1 MRRYI
6 FMLLLATVPLF
17 FSCQGDGPAG
27 PDTPETPTTVTLTL
41 ADPDATPAT
50 KALYS
55 NLWAIREKGW
65 IFGHQNDL
73 LNGRKWQYTEG
84 GSDTRDVCGDY
95 PGIYAVDVASFMDG
109 RTVPL
114 QTLDENPVKLRT
126 IKEAYDRGMVVM
138 ACMHLNN
145 PLTGGDSWDNSS
157 NQVAAEILKT
167 GSETNLLFNSW
178 LDNLAQLAKDL
189 KGSDGVQIPIIL
201 RPFHEHGHEW
211 SWWGST
217 CTTAAEYVAL
227 WRYLVDGMKSR
238 GVHSFIYAISPAI
251 NNKATSESDFLIRW
265 PGDEYVDF
273 IGMDV
278 YIGLNNT
285 VFLNNLKLLKSLSDT
300 KLKPAGVTEI
310 GVEGFQSATYWTDNI
325 AAPMAGRKMSMLVT
339 WSNKYD
345 PTGQGKVYYSVFP
358 GHPSE
363 ESFRT
368 MYSRSDTFFCE
379 DLPPMYKLAENVIV
393 K

>member
-1 MRRYI
+1 MRRYY
-6 FMLLLATVPLF
+6 FMLLVALAAVPLC
-17 FSCQGDGPAG
+17 FSCRGDGSAG
-27 PDTPETPTTVTLTL
+27 TQTPEVQTVELSL
-41 ADPDATPAT
+41 ADPDATPET
-50 KALYS
+50 RALYS

-73 LNGRKWQYTEG
+73 LNGRKWQFSPG

-109 RTVPL
+109 REVPL
-114 QTLDENPVKLRT
+114 QTLEENPHKLRT

-157 NQVAAEILKT
+157 NQVAAEILRP
-167 GSETNLLFNSW
+167 GSPTNVKFNIW
-178 LDNLAQLAKDL
+178 LDNLAALAKDL

-227 WRYLVDGMKSR
+227 WKFLVDGMKAR
-238 GVHSFIYAISPAI
+238 GVHSFIYAISPAM
-251 NNKATSESDFLIRW
+251 NGKQTESDFLYRW
-265 PGDEYVDF
+265 PGDDYVDF
-273 IGMDV
+273 MGMDC
-278 YIGLNNT
+278 YLGINNT
-285 VFLNNLKLLKSLSDT
+285 TFLNNLKCLKSVAEG
-300 KLKPAGVTEI
+300 KKKPCGVTEI
-310 GVEGFQSATYWTDNI
+310 GVQGFQVADYWIANI

-345 PTGQGKVYYSVFP
+345 PTESGDVYYSVFP
-358 GHPSE
+358 GHPSQ

-368 MYSRSDTFFCE
+368 MYARPDTFFCE
-379 DLPPMYKLAENVIV
+379 DLPDMYKMADHVTV

>member
-1 MRRYI
+1 
-6 FMLLLATVPLF
+6 MLLLAAAPLCL
-17 FSCQGDGPAG
+17 SCQGDEPAG
-27 PDTPETPTTVTLTL
+27 PDTPPEPVTLTL
-41 ADPDATPAT
+41 ADPDATPET

-84 GSDTRDVCGDY
+84 GSDTKAVCGDY
-95 PGIYAVDVASFMDG
+95 PGIYAVDIASFMDG
-109 RTVPL
+109 REVPL
-114 QTLDENPVKLRT
+114 QSTAENPVKLRT

-157 NQVAAEILKT
+157 NQVAAQILT
-167 GSETNLLFNSW
+167 PGTPTQQRFDQW
-178 LDNLAQLAKDL
+178 LDRLAALAKDL

-227 WRYLVDGMKSR
+227 WRYLVDGMKAR
-238 GVHSFIYAISPAI
+238 GVHSFIYAISPAM
-251 NNKATSESDFLIRW
+251 NSKQTESDFTYRW
-265 PGDEYVDF
+265 PGDDYVDF
-273 IGMDV
+273 MGMDC
-278 YIGLNNT
+278 YLGINNT
-285 VFLNNLKLLKSLSDT
+285 VFLNNLKCLKAVAE
-300 KLKPAGVTEI
+300 KKNKPCGVTEI
-310 GVEGFQSATYWTDNI
+310 GVEGFQMADYWTTNI

-345 PTGQGKVYYSVFP
+345 PFENGKVYYSVYP

-363 ESFRT
+363 VSFKD
-368 MYSRSDTFFCE
+368 MYERSDTYFCC
-379 DLPPMYKLAENVIV
+379 DLPKMYKMAENVIV
-393 K
+393 R

>member
-1 MRRYI
+1 
-6 FMLLLATVPLF
+6 MLLLAAAPLCL
-17 FSCQGDGPAG
+17 SCQGDEPAG
-27 PDTPETPTTVTLTL
+27 PETPTEDPVVLTL
-41 ADPDATPAT
+41 ADPEATPET
-50 KALYS
+50 RALYS

-84 GSDTRDVCGDY
+84 GSDTKDVCGDY
-95 PGIYAVDVASFMDG
+95 PGIYALDVASFMDG
-109 RTVPL
+109 RTVAL
-114 QTLDENPVKLRT
+114 QSTAENPDKLRT

-157 NQVAAEILKT
+157 NQVAAQILTK
-167 GSETNLLFNSW
+167 GSPTQVLFDQW
-178 LDNLAQLAKDL
+178 LDNLAALAKDL
-189 KGSDGVQIPIIL
+189 KGSDGVQIPVIL

-227 WRYLVDGMKSR
+227 WRYLVDGMKAR
-238 GVHSFIYAISPAI
+238 GVHSFIYAISPAM
-251 NNKATSESDFLIRW
+251 NGKQTESDFIYRW
-265 PGDEYVDF
+265 PGDDYVDF
-273 IGMDV
+273 MGMDC
-278 YIGLNNT
+278 YLGINNT
-285 VFLNNLKLLKSLSDT
+285 VFLNNLKCLKT
-300 KLKPAGVTEI
+300 VAEGKKKPCGVTEI
-310 GVEGFQSATYWTDNI
+310 GIEGFQNPDYWTTNI

-345 PTGQGKVYYSVFP
+345 PFGTGNVYYSVYP

-363 ESFRT
+363 ASFREL
-368 MYSRSDTFFCE
+368 YERSDTYFCR
-379 DLPPMYKLAENVIV
+379 DLPSMYKMAENITV

>member
-1 MRRYI
+1 
-6 FMLLLATVPLF
+6 MLLLAAAPLCL
-17 FSCQGDGPAG
+17 SCQGDEPAG
-27 PDTPETPTTVTLTL
+27 PDTPPEPVTLTL
-41 ADPDATPAT
+41 ADPDATPET

-73 LNGRKWQYTEG
+73 LNGRKWQYEEG
-84 GSDTRDVCGDY
+84 GSDTKAVCGDY
-95 PGIYAVDVASFMDG
+95 PGIYALDVASFMDG
-109 RTVPL
+109 REVPL
-114 QTLDENPVKLRT
+114 QSTAENPEKLRT
-126 IKEAYDRGMVVM
+126 IRQAYDRGMVVM

-157 NQVAAEILKT
+157 NQVAAQILT
-167 GSETNLLFNSW
+167 PGSPTQQRFDQW
-178 LDNLAQLAKDL
+178 LDKLAALAKDL

-227 WRYLVDGMKSR
+227 WRYLVDGMKTR
-238 GVHSFIYAISPAI
+238 GVHSFIYAISPAM
-251 NNKATSESDFLIRW
+251 NSKQTESDFTYRW
-265 PGDEYVDF
+265 PGDDYVDF
-273 IGMDV
+273 MGMDC
-278 YIGLNNT
+278 YLGINNT
-285 VFLNNLKLLKSLSDT
+285 VFLNNLKCLKAVAE
-300 KLKPAGVTEI
+300 KKNKPCGVTEI
-310 GVEGFQSATYWTDNI
+310 GVEGFQMADYWTTNI

-345 PTGQGKVYYSVFP
+345 PFENGKVYYSVYP

-363 ESFRT
+363 VSFKD
-368 MYSRSDTFFCE
+368 MYERSDTYFCC
-379 DLPPMYKLAENVIV
+379 DLPKMYKMAENVIV
-393 K
+393 R

>member
-1 MRRYI
+1 
-6 FMLLLATVPLF
+6 MLLLAAAPLCL
-17 FSCQGDGPAG
+17 SCQGDEPAG
-27 PDTPETPTTVTLTL
+27 PDTPPEPVTLTL
-41 ADPDATPAT
+41 ADPDATPET

-84 GSDTRDVCGDY
+84 GSDTKAVCGDY
-95 PGIYAVDVASFMDG
+95 PGIYALDVASFMDG
-109 RTVPL
+109 REVPL
-114 QTLDENPVKLRT
+114 QSTAENPEKLRT

-157 NQVAAEILKT
+157 NQVAAQILT
-167 GSETNLLFNSW
+167 PGSPTQQRFDQW
-178 LDNLAQLAKDL
+178 LDKLAALAKDL

-211 SWWGST
+211 SWWGSS

-227 WRYLVDGMKSR
+227 WRYLVDGMKAR
-238 GVHSFIYAISPAI
+238 GVHSFIYAISPAM
-251 NNKATSESDFLIRW
+251 NSKQTESDFTYRW
-265 PGDEYVDF
+265 PGDDYVDF
-273 IGMDV
+273 MGMDC
-278 YIGLNNT
+278 YLGINNT
-285 VFLNNLKLLKSLSDT
+285 VFLNNLKCLKAVAE
-300 KLKPAGVTEI
+300 KKNKPCGVTEI
-310 GVEGFQSATYWTDNI
+310 GVEGFQMADYWTTNI

-345 PTGQGKVYYSVFP
+345 PFENGKVYYSVYP

-363 ESFRT
+363 VSFKD
-368 MYSRSDTFFCE
+368 MYERSDTYFCC
-379 DLPPMYKLAENVIV
+379 DLPKMYKMAENVIV
-393 K
+393 R

>member
-1 MRRYI
+1 
-6 FMLLLATVPLF
+6 MLLLAAAPLCL
-17 FSCQGDGPAG
+17 SCQGDEPAG
-27 PDTPETPTTVTLTL
+27 PDTPPEPVTLTL
-41 ADPDATPAT
+41 ADPDATPET

-84 GSDTRDVCGDY
+84 GSDTKAVCGDY
-95 PGIYAVDVASFMDG
+95 PGIYALDVASFMDG
-109 RTVPL
+109 REVPL
-114 QTLDENPVKLRT
+114 QSTAENPEKLRT

-157 NQVAAEILKT
+157 NQVAAQILT
-167 GSETNLLFNSW
+167 PGSPTQQRFDQW
-178 LDNLAQLAKDL
+178 LDKLAALAKDL

-211 SWWGST
+211 SWWGSS

-227 WRYLVDGMKSR
+227 WRYLVDGMKAR
-238 GVHSFIYAISPAI
+238 GVHSFIYAISPAM
-251 NNKATSESDFLIRW
+251 NSKQTESDFTFRW
-265 PGDEYVDF
+265 PGDDYVDF
-273 IGMDV
+273 MGMDC
-278 YIGLNNT
+278 YLGINNT
-285 VFLNNLKLLKSLSDT
+285 VFLNNLKCLKAVAE
-300 KLKPAGVTEI
+300 KKNKPCGVTEI
-310 GVEGFQSATYWTDNI
+310 GVEGFQMADYWTTNI

-345 PTGQGKVYYSVFP
+345 PFENGKVYYSVYP

-363 ESFRT
+363 VSFKD
-368 MYSRSDTFFCE
+368 MYERSDTYFCC
-379 DLPPMYKLAENVIV
+379 DLPKMYKMAENVIV
-393 K
+393 R

>member
-6 FMLLLATVPLF
+6 LMLLLATVPLLD
-17 FSCQGDGPAG
+17 SCKGDGPAG
-27 PDTPETPTTVTLTL
+27 PVEPDEPIQLSL
-41 ADPDATPAT
+41 ADASATAET

-65 IFGHQNDL
+65 MFGHQNDL
-73 LNGRKWQYTEG
+73 LNGRKWEFEEG
-84 GSDTRDVCGDY
+84 GSDTKAVCGDY
-95 PGIYAVDVASFMDG
+95 PGVYAVDLASLIDG
-109 RTVPL
+109 REAPL
-114 QTLDENPVKLRT
+114 QSERENPHKLRT

-138 ACMHLNN
+138 ACLHWNN
-145 PLTGGDSWDNSS
+145 PLTGGDSWDNSN
-157 NQVAAEILKT
+157 NQVAAEILKS
-167 GSETNLLFNSW
+167 GSATNVKFNGW
-178 LDNLAQLAKDL
+178 LDKLAQLAKDL

-201 RPFHEHGHEW
+201 RPFHEHAHDW

-217 CTTAAEYVAL
+217 CTTAQEYVAL

-238 GVHSFIYAISPAI
+238 GVHSFIYAISPAM
-251 NNKATSESDFLIRW
+251 NSKVEEDAFLFRW

-273 IGMDV
+273 MGMDCYLGV
-278 YIGLNNT
+278 NNT
-285 VFLNNLKLLKSLSDT
+285 VFLNNLKHLKNVAE
-300 KLKPAGVTEI
+300 KKMKPCGVTEI
-310 GVEGFQSATYWTDNI
+310 GYQGFQVADYWTKNI

-345 PTGQGKVYYSVFP
+345 PIETGNVYFSVYP
-358 GHPSE
+358 GHVSE

-368 MYSRSDTFFCE
+368 MYNRPDTFFCN
-379 DLPPMYKLAENVIV
+379 DLPDMYKMAENVTV

>member
-1 MRRYI
+1 
-6 FMLLLATVPLF
+6 MLLLAAAPLCL
-17 FSCQGDGPAG
+17 SCQGDEPAG
-27 PDTPETPTTVTLTL
+27 PDTPPEPVTLTL
-41 ADPDATPAT
+41 ADPDATPET

-73 LNGRKWQYTEG
+73 LNGRKWQYEEG
-84 GSDTRDVCGDY
+84 GSDTKAVCGDY
-95 PGIYAVDVASFMDG
+95 PGIYAVDIASFMDG
-109 RTVPL
+109 REVPL
-114 QTLDENPVKLRT
+114 QSTAENPVKLRT

-157 NQVAAEILKT
+157 NQVAAQILT
-167 GSETNLLFNSW
+167 PGTPTQQRFDQW
-178 LDNLAQLAKDL
+178 LDRLAALAKDL

-227 WRYLVDGMKSR
+227 WRYLVDGMKAR
-238 GVHSFIYAISPAI
+238 GVHSFIYAISPAM
-251 NNKATSESDFLIRW
+251 NSKQTESDFTYRW
-265 PGDEYVDF
+265 PGDDYVDF
-273 IGMDV
+273 MGMDC
-278 YIGLNNT
+278 YLGINNT
-285 VFLNNLKLLKSLSDT
+285 VFLNNLKCLKAVAE
-300 KLKPAGVTEI
+300 KKNKPCGVTEI
-310 GVEGFQSATYWTDNI
+310 GVEGFQMADYWTTNI

-345 PTGQGKVYYSVFP
+345 PFENGKVYYSVYP

-363 ESFRT
+363 VSFKD
-368 MYSRSDTFFCE
+368 MYERSDTYFCC
-379 DLPPMYKLAENVIV
+379 DLPKMYKMAENVIV
-393 K
+393 R

>member
-1 MRRYI
+1 
-6 FMLLLATVPLF
+6 MLLLAAAPLCL
-17 FSCQGDGPAG
+17 SCQGDEPAG
-27 PDTPETPTTVTLTL
+27 PDTPPEPVTLTL
-41 ADPDATPAT
+41 ADPDATPET

-84 GSDTRDVCGDY
+84 GSDTKAVCGDY
-95 PGIYAVDVASFMDG
+95 PGIYAVDIASFMDG
-109 RTVPL
+109 REVPL
-114 QTLDENPVKLRT
+114 QSTAENPVKLRT

-157 NQVAAEILKT
+157 NQVAAQILT
-167 GSETNLLFNSW
+167 PGTPTQQRFDQW
-178 LDNLAQLAKDL
+178 LDRLAALAKDL

-227 WRYLVDGMKSR
+227 WRYLVDGMKAR
-238 GVHSFIYAISPAI
+238 GVHSFIYAISPAM
-251 NNKATSESDFLIRW
+251 NSKQTESDFTYRW
-265 PGDEYVDF
+265 PGDDYVDF
-273 IGMDV
+273 MGMDC
-278 YIGLNNT
+278 YLGINNT
-285 VFLNNLKLLKSLSDT
+285 VFLNNLKCLKAVAE
-300 KLKPAGVTEI
+300 KKNKPCGVTEI
-310 GVEGFQSATYWTDNI
+310 GVEGFQMTDYWTTNI

-345 PTGQGKVYYSVFP
+345 PFENGKVYYSVYP

-363 ESFRT
+363 VSFKD
-368 MYSRSDTFFCE
+368 MYERSDTYFCC
-379 DLPPMYKLAENVIV
+379 DLPKMYKMAENVIV
-393 K
+393 R

>member
-1 MRRYI
+1 
-6 FMLLLATVPLF
+6 MLLLAAAPLCL
-17 FSCQGDGPAG
+17 SCQGDEPAG
-27 PDTPETPTTVTLTL
+27 PDTPPEPVTLTL
-41 ADPDATPAT
+41 ADPDATPET

-73 LNGRKWQYTEG
+73 LNGRKWQYEEG
-84 GSDTRDVCGDY
+84 GSDTKAVCGDY

-109 RTVPL
+109 RDVPL
-114 QTLDENPVKLRT
+114 QSTAENPVKLRT

-157 NQVAAEILKT
+157 NQVAAQILT
-167 GSETNLLFNSW
+167 PGTPTQQRFDQW
-178 LDNLAQLAKDL
+178 LDRLAALAKDL

-227 WRYLVDGMKSR
+227 WRYLVDGMKAR
-238 GVHSFIYAISPAI
+238 GVHSFIYAISPAM
-251 NNKATSESDFLIRW
+251 NSKQTESDFTYRW
-265 PGDEYVDF
+265 PGDDYVDF
-273 IGMDV
+273 MGMDC
-278 YIGLNNT
+278 YLGINNT
-285 VFLNNLKLLKSLSDT
+285 VFLNNLKCLKAVAE
-300 KLKPAGVTEI
+300 KKNKPCGVTEI
-310 GVEGFQSATYWTDNI
+310 GVEGFQMADYWTTNI

-345 PTGQGKVYYSVFP
+345 PFENGKVYYSVYP

-363 ESFRT
+363 VSFKD
-368 MYSRSDTFFCE
+368 MYERSDTYFCC
-379 DLPPMYKLAENVIV
+379 DLPKMYKMAENVIV
-393 K
+393 R

>member
-1 MRRYI
+1 MRKHFL
-6 FMLLLATVPLF
+6 FMLLLAAVPF
-17 FSCQGDGPAG
+17 CTSCRGDEPAS
-27 PDTPETPTTVTLTL
+27 PEEPVQPVRLRL

-65 IFGHQNDL
+65 MFGHQNDL

-84 GSDTRDVCGDY
+84 GSDTKDVCGDY
-95 PGIYAVDVASFMDG
+95 PAVYAVDVASFMDG
-109 RTVPL
+109 RKVPL
-114 QTLDENPVKLRT
+114 QTLDENPAKLRT

-157 NQVAAEILKT
+157 HQVAAEILKK
-167 GSETNLLFNSW
+167 GSETQKLFDSW
-178 LDNLAQLAKDL
+178 LDNLADLAKSL
-189 KGSDGVQIPIIL
+189 KGSDGVQIPMIL

-211 SWWGST
+211 SWWGSS
-217 CTTAAEYVAL
+217 CTTGAEYIAL

-238 GVHSFIYAISPAI
+238 GVHSFIYAISPAM
-251 NNKATSESDFLIRW
+251 NVKASENDFLFRW
-265 PGDEYVDF
+265 PGDDYVDF
-273 IGMDV
+273 MGMDC
-278 YIGLNNT
+278 YLGINNT
-285 VFLNNLKLLKSLSDT
+285 VFLNNLKLLRNVSESKS
-300 KLKPAGVTEI
+300 KPAGVTEI
-310 GVEGFQSATYWTDNI
+310 GIEGFQNPDYWTENI

-345 PTGQGKVYYSVFP
+345 PMQQGKVYYSVFP

-363 ESFRT
+363 ESFRQ
-368 MYSRSDTFFCE
+368 MYARPDTFFAE
-379 DLPPMYKLAENVIV
+379 DLPDMYKMAENVIV
-393 K
+393 E